1 MAPVQTKDES
11 EMIYEVK
18 DLDFTYPGT
27 SRQILKKVSFS
38 LAEGQVMEILG
49 PNGAGKSTLLN
60 CMAGLLKPD
69 SGTILL
75 DGRDITA
82 MSPKEI
88 ASVAA
93 YVPQNHTPS
102 FGYRVKDFVVMGAAP
117 KLGVFGRPSEDDEI
131 RCMEVL
137 EELGIDHLAERS
149 YLEISGGERQQ
160 AMIARALIQDPKVI
174 LFDEPTAHLDYGN
187 QHRMLK
193 IVRNMSRKGYAVVIT
208 THNPDH
214 ALLLKDNAGILD
226 KDGHMISGPSEEIIT
241 EKNLSDIY
249 NYELKLVYIEG
260 LDRYACIAPKL

>member
-1 MAPVQTKDES
+1 
-11 EMIYEVK
+11 MIYEVR
-18 DLDFTYPGT
+18 DVDFTYPGS
-27 SRQILKKVSFS
+27 SRQILKQVSFT
-38 LAEGQVMEILG
+38 LEEGQIMEILG

-82 MSPKEI
+82 MNPKEI
-88 ASVAA
+88 ASLAA

-102 FGYRVKDFVVMGAAP
+102 FGYSVKDFVIMGVAPRLGIFGKPAA
-117 KLGVFGRPSEDDEI
+117 GDET

-137 EELGIDHLAERS
+137 EDLGIDHLAERS

-214 ALLLKDNAGILD
+214 ALLLRDNAGILD
-226 KDGHMISGPSEEIIT
+226 SSGHMISGPSDEIIT
-241 EKNLSDIY
+241 EENLSNVYRYD
-249 NYELKLVYIEG
+249 LKLIYIKE